1 MHNYLIVP
9 TSIIPE
15 YSKNN
20 VPFYDMGRFSNDG
33 TYLLMDDAHPLTTMQ
48 KWLGP
53 NFAMYDEF
61 RAMCQS
67 VTAEEFAAM
76 QNDSSSVWYAPPE
89 ND

>member
-15 YSKNN
+15 YSKKN

-33 TYLLMDDAHPLTTMQ
+33 AYLLMDDAHPIATMQ

-67 VTAEEFAAM
+67 VTAEEVKEM
-76 QNDSSSVWYAPPE
+76 SQDPNSIWYGGSE
-89 ND
+89 